1 MDKAELRPK
10 FRPNKIEKPGVQTRL
25 FSLIRYDTV
34 RLCNCRRLYHIY
46 AQSTFKRRFLS
57 RRPPLRQGEIDEPRP
72 ILLKPTLPTQLRLSF
87 SLGFSIGRRSDSFE
101 NAERVE

>member
-1 MDKAELRPK
+1 MDKAELRLK

-34 RLCNCRRLYHIY
+34 RLCDCHQLYHIC

-57 RRPPLRQGEIDEPRP
+57 RRSPLQQGEIDEPRS

-87 SLGFSIGRRSDSFE
+87 SLGFSIGRRSDGFAY
-101 NAERVE
+101 AERLE